1 MRPAV
6 ERLQRIGDKGHLA
19 TVAPLLADVL
29 YAQGRGEEA
38 VALIE
43 LASRWVIEDDLD
55 PQIGWRRV
63 QAKLLAQRGDFAEAE
78 RLGREAAGI
87 AERTDFLDH
96 RARAH
101 EDLAEVLRLAGQHEA
116 ASAELDSAIRLH
128 DQKGNLV
135 SAARARTLRDAAARA
150 VSARSGARPGV

>member
-1 MRPAV
+1 M
-6 ERLQRIGDKGHLA
+6 
-19 TVAPLLADVL
+19 
-29 YAQGRGEEA
+29 
-38 VALIE
+38 
-43 LASRWVIEDDLD
+43 IEDDLD

-135 SAARARTLRDAAARA
+135 SAARAMLCGFVSILFDMDRGYRARHH
-150 VSARSGARPGV
+150 SIR